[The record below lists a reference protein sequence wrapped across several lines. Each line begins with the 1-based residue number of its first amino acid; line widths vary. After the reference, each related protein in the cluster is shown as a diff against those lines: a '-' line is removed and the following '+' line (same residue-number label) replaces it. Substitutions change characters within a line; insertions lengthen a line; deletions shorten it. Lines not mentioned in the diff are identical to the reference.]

1 MMKLTSSAVGAG
13 VMVMLDSESVVPPSV
28 HPSHGR
34 KNSTLHTQRKRD
46 KEVISVVRTGQKSFG
61 GKSHVS
67 DDLTSTPELETGP

>member
-34 KNSTLHTQRKRD
+34 KNSTLHTRKKARHGRD
-46 KEVISVVRTGQKSFG
+46 QS
-61 GKSHVS
+61 
-67 DDLTSTPELETGP
+67 